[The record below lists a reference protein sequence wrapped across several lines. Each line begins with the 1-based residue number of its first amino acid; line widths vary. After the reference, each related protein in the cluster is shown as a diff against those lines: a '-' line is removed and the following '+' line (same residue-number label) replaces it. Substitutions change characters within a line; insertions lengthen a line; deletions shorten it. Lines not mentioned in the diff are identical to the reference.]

1 MWWESTK
8 LVTKSVWAWCKKYWQ
23 ILVGFVSALLLYILT
38 RKTPD
43 PRAVLEKSNEVHKK
57 EIDALRLAHESEIA
71 ARDAALKRREET
83 MREVER
89 AFEEASQDLTDKK
102 RKEIAKIIKE
112 NDGDPNTI
120 TEKLSTLTGF
130 KIKDS

>member
-1 MWWESTK
+1 MLFRSIT
-8 LVTKSVWAWCKKYWQ
+8 Y
-23 ILVGFVSALLLYILT
+23 LVGNI
-38 RKTPD
+38 
-43 PRAVLEKSNEVHKK
+43 
-57 EIDALRLAHESEIA
+57 
-71 ARDAALKRREET
+71 
-83 MREVER
+83 
-89 AFEEASQDLTDKK
+89 EEASQDLTDKK